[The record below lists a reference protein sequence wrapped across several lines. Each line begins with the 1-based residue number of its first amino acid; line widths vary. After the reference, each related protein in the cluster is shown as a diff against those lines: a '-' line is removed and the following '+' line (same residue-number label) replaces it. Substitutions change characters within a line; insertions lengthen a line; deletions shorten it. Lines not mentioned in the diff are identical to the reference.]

1 MALPYGWLAMGVAA
15 LVSLSACVAPQAPPT
30 HTPTAVARADMR
42 PVAPAPV
49 PIPSPLAPQPV
60 TETHWGTPVVDP
72 FRFLEEVKRPEVQQ
86 WMRAQADAAE
96 GNLARIPGRQALLD
110 RIAIIEAAA
119 GGNVS
124 TAVRTQSGALFY
136 LRRNPGENQ
145 FKLIL
150 RESSDAAERV
160 LIDPETETRAA
171 GDGQPRAIMDF
182 SPSHDGRLLAY
193 SMQAGGGE
201 IGVLRV
207 MDISSGRQ
215 LIEPIDRIRYA
226 GVNWLE
232 DGGGFF
238 YARLVEGFDKL
249 PPDKRFGDRTA
260 HFRSLGAA
268 ATERPVLSQSRT
280 PELQLPTYAW
290 PWVSELP
297 GRGVALAWIGLGV
310 ERNVQLAQADL
321 RAVTEGRATWRN
333 WVTVSDQVQGIAV
346 TRQWVY
352 LRSAKGA
359 PRYQILRLPSDRLDV
374 SQAEVVVPQ
383 GEGVIAQMSAAAD
396 ALYFTRREGVNTALY
411 RLPHAPGARPER
423 VSLPVQGEVELRAA
437 HHLQPGVIFSL
448 GSWTQASKPYAYD
461 PAKALVQRLTLA
473 ADGPFDLP
481 TDLVAR
487 EVLITSHDGTQ
498 VPLSIVSRK
507 DVKLDGNNPTILYGY
522 GAYGSTDDPFFSAR
536 IYAWLERGG
545 IWATAHVRGGGVFG
559 KAWHDAG
566 QKTTKHNTW
575 KDAIAAG
582 EWLVREGYTRSSQM
596 AIFGGSAGGI
606 FVGRAITERP
616 DLFGVAVPSVGVMD
630 VVRME
635 TSANGVANIPEFGTV
650 KKEDEFRG
658 LLAMSSYHQIKDG
671 TKYPAIMATHGV
683 NDIRVDVWQSAK
695 FVARAMQAS
704 TSGKPILMRLEYDSG
719 HGQGSTRAQ
728 SQVRS
733 ADMYSFMLWQMGE
746 PGFQPR

>member
-1 MALPYGWLAMGVAA
+1 MAPPIVRIALGVAT
-15 LVSLSACVAPQAPPT
+15 LVSLCACVAPPA
-30 HTPTAVARADMR
+30 AVAPTNTAAARVDR
-42 PVAPAPV
+42 PQVGPAPV
-49 PIPSPLAPQPV
+49 PVPGPPAPQPV

-72 FRFLEEVKRPEVQQ
+72 FRFLEDVQRPEVQQ
-86 WMRAQADAAE
+86 WMRAQADAAQ

-110 RIAIIEAAA
+110 RITTIEAAA

-124 TAVRTQSGALFY
+124 TTVRTESGALFY

-150 RESSDAAERV
+150 RESPGAVERV
-160 LIDPETETRAA
+160 LIDPETETRSA

-182 SPSHDGRLLAY
+182 APSRDGRLLAY

-207 MDISSGRQ
+207 MDIASGRQ

-226 GVNWLE
+226 GVSWLQ
-232 DGGGFF
+232 DGSGFF
-238 YARLVEGFDKL
+238 YGRLVEGFDKL
-249 PPDKRFGDRTA
+249 APDKRFGDRTA
-260 HFRSLGAA
+260 YFRSLRAA
-268 ATERPVLSQSRT
+268 ATDRPVLSPSRT

-290 PWVSELP
+290 PGVSELP
-297 GRGVALAWIGLGV
+297 GRSVALASIGLGV
-310 ERNVQLAQADL
+310 ERNIQLAQADL

-333 WVTVSDQVQGIAV
+333 WVTAADEVQGLAV

-359 PRYQILRLPSDRLDV
+359 PRYQILRLPSDRLDL

-383 GEGVIAQMSAAAD
+383 GEGAIAQMSAAAD

-411 RLPHAPGARPER
+411 RLPHTPGARLER
-423 VSLPVQGEVELRAA
+423 VSLPVQGDVELRAA
-437 HHLQPGVIFSL
+437 HHLQPGVVFSL

-461 PAKALVQRLTLA
+461 PATARVQRLTLA

-487 EVLITSHDGTQ
+487 EVLVTSHDGTQ

-507 DVKLDGNNPTILYGY
+507 DVKLDGHNPTILYGY
-522 GAYGSTDDPFFSAR
+522 GAYGVTDDPFFSPR
-536 IYAWLERGG
+536 LYAWLERGG
-545 IWATAHVRGGGVFG
+545 IWATVHVRGGGVFG

-582 EWLVREGYTRSSQM
+582 EWLVREGYTRSARM

-630 VVRME
+630 TVRME
-635 TSANGVANIPEFGTV
+635 NSANGVANIPEFGTV

-671 TKYPAIMATHGV
+671 TQYPAIMATHGV

-704 TSGKPILMRLEYDSG
+704 TSGKPVLMRLEYDSG

-733 ADMYSFMLWQMGE
+733 ADLYSFMLWQMGE
-746 PGFQPR
+746 PDFQPR